1 MRTSYES
8 PSCRLDA
15 PFTPP
20 PVLGKLDFSGFLRA
34 LKLVCQKIEEKRKDL
49 TWKDVSFKE
58 VEFKDILECVLERYL
73 LPLVHP
79 SP

>member
-1 MRTSYES
+1 MAAS
-8 PSCRLDA
+8 
-15 PFTPP
+15 

-49 TWKDVSFKE
+49 ILTWKDASFKE
-58 VEFKDILECVLERYL
+58 VEFKDILECVLERCL
-73 LPLVHP
+73 LPLIHP